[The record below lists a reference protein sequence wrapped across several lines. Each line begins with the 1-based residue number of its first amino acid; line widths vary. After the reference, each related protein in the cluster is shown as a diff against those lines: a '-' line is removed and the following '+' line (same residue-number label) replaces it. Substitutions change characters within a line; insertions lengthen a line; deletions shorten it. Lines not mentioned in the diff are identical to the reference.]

1 MQPRWPFGQDGA
13 VSTTPRSR
21 LPGWAAGVLTF
32 TAAATVLVLEIA
44 AGRLLAPFVGVSL
57 TTYTGIIGVILAG
70 IAIGAWLGGRA
81 ADRFGPDGLIG
92 PTFVLGGV
100 AAIASIPIVDAV
112 GGLGPSGDFGGIVVL
127 AGASFVLPATI
138 LSAVGPMIVRAS
150 LTDLGTSGSL
160 VGRLYA
166 IGTVGAITGTFLTGF
181 VLLGLVPTRPLIAGV
196 GAILVAVGL
205 VAAWRLRGAR
215 SAAVLGLVGL
225 LAGTGIAA
233 ASAESPCLRESA
245 YYCIEITADQDGQG
259 RTLVLDRVR
268 HAYVD
273 LADPSVL
280 GFRYIRWIVDAS
292 GPVVEGRGG
301 DFDALHVGGG
311 GFSLPRHLEA
321 AYPASTHTVL
331 ELDPVV
337 LATAR
342 SDLGF
347 APTDRTTVVVG
358 DARLS
363 VRGLP
368 TDGYDLVVGDAFGGL
383 SVPWHLTTREFLRDV
398 DRLVRP
404 DGRYVMNVID
414 REPLRFARAETA
426 TLRSLFEHVVVI
438 AGGPPLRGSGG
449 GNLVLVASHQ
459 PIDAAALLGRIHAR
473 GDVGTAMLSTPAEL
487 DEFVAGSPILTDDF
501 APVDQLLGR

>member
-1 MQPRWPFGQDGA
+1 M
-13 VSTTPRSR
+13 STTLRSR
-21 LPGWAAGVLTF
+21 LPGWAAGLLTF
-32 TAAATVLVLEIA
+32 IAAASVLVLEIA

-81 ADRFGPDGLIG
+81 ADRFGPDRLIG
-92 PTFVLGGV
+92 PTFVAGGI
-100 AAIASIPIVDAV
+100 AAIASIPTVDAV
-112 GGLGPSGDFGGIVVL
+112 GALGPGAEFGGIVVL
-127 AGASFVLPATI
+127 AGAGFVLPATI

-150 LTDLGTSGSL
+150 LTDLGTSGAL
-160 VGRLYA
+160 VGRLTA
-166 IGTVGAITGTFLTGF
+166 IGTVGAISGTFLTGF

-196 GAILVAVGL
+196 GFLLVAVGV
-205 VAAWRLRGAR
+205 VAAWAIGRGR
-215 SAAVLGLVGL
+215 TAAALAIAGL
-225 LAGTGIAA
+225 LAGSGLLA
-233 ASAESPCLRESA
+233 ASAASPCLRESA
-245 YYCIEITADQDGQG
+245 YYCIAITTDPAGQGNG

-273 LADPSVL
+273 LGDPSNL

-292 GPVVEGRGG
+292 APVVEGRGG
-301 DFDALHVGGG
+301 DVDVLHVGGG

-321 AYPASTHTVL
+321 AHPASRHTVL
-331 ELDPVV
+331 ELDPAV

-347 APTDRTTVVVG
+347 APTDRTTVIVG

-363 VRGLP
+363 VGDLP
-368 TDGYDLVVGDAFGGL
+368 PDGFDLVVGDAFGGL
-383 SVPWHLTTREFLRDV
+383 SVPWHLTTREFLAEV
-398 DRLVRP
+398 DGLTRP
-404 DGRYVMNVID
+404 GGLYVMNIID

-438 AGGPPLRGSGG
+438 AGGSPLAGSGG
-449 GNLVLVASHQ
+449 GNLVLVASHE
-459 PIDAAALLGRIHAR
+459 PIDAEAIRARIHAR
-473 GDVGTAMLSTPAEL
+473 GDLGAAILWTPADL
-487 DEFVAGSPILTDDF
+487 DEFAAGAPILTDDF